1 MSADAAIAGRNGFP
15 MQSTSGIMKQKTVV
29 LAYVSRSPDEINP
42 AIYYLAEHAQKAH
55 SAVRFVT
62 LTFPKDA
69 SVRHIVDRIR
79 REDPVFAGCS
89 AYLWNRE
96 KTIRIARALRKSGI
110 PVVLG
115 GPEASYNAKAIMETE
130 QDVDI
135 VVTGEGEETLVDLV
149 RHYVEKKKE
158 LRDIKGLWYRESG
171 SVKGTGDRSALDLAK
186 VASPFLG
193 GRIREMDGKTV
204 TYETSRG
211 CPFKCAY
218 CSYNFGSYAGLRFF
232 PLERVKRELTRI
244 LKAGPKKVNIVDDNF
259 NIYESR
265 SLAILKNIR
274 RSIGRATVTLFLRAD
289 VWKISEQLARSL
301 AHKNVY
307 CTIGV
312 QSLNSVT
319 LDIAKRTNNREN
331 LEYNLNL
338 LKKHNVRFILQ
349 FIIGLPGDRYK
360 DVCAM
365 IDWACRFDASE
376 IHLQTLR
383 INPQTLY
390 EKHAKKFGIAY
401 RKTPPYTISRTADM
415 TARELVK
422 SQILASRFEALYRD
436 TKTRQKLMKISK
448 KTNISVS
455 KLIELSSKDSKRD
468 IS

>member
-1 MSADAAIAGRNGFP
+1 
-15 MQSTSGIMKQKTVV
+15 
-29 LAYVSRSPDEINP
+29 
-42 AIYYLAEHAQKAH
+42 
-55 SAVRFVT
+55 
-62 LTFPKDA
+62 
-69 SVRHIVDRIR
+69 
-79 REDPVFAGCS
+79 
-89 AYLWNRE
+89 
-96 KTIRIARALRKSGI
+96 
-110 PVVLG
+110 
-115 GPEASYNAKAIMETE
+115 
-130 QDVDI
+130 
-135 VVTGEGEETLVDLV
+135 
-149 RHYVEKKKE
+149 
-158 LRDIKGLWYRESG
+158 
-171 SVKGTGDRSALDLAK
+171 
-186 VASPFLG
+186 
-193 GRIREMDGKTV
+193 
-204 TYETSRG
+204 
-211 CPFKCAY
+211 
-218 CSYNFGSYAGLRFF
+218 
-232 PLERVKRELTRI
+232 
-244 LKAGPKKVNIVDDNF
+244 
-259 NIYESR
+259 
-265 SLAILKNIR
+265 
-274 RSIGRATVTLFLRAD
+274 
-289 VWKISEQLARSL
+289 
-301 AHKNVY
+301 
-307 CTIGV
+307 V